1 MKKGKK
7 KMTITTQHNIE
18 VDHSFSIEEFQRL
31 RSENNLLRRQIVE
44 ETKARYVT
52 YSRMKYL
59 IENQSILLR
68 KIGRWFK
75 GFYK

>member
-1 MKKGKK
+1 MIK
-7 KMTITTQHNIE
+7 ITL
-18 VDHSFSIEEFQRL
+18 EEYNTL
-31 RSENNLLRRQIVE
+31 KNENSMLRRQIVE

-52 YSRMKYL
+52 YSRMQYY
-59 IENQSILLR
+59 IENQSIVLR

>member
-1 MKKGKK
+1 MTKGN
-7 KMTITTQHNIE
+7 KMIKITL
-18 VDHSFSIEEFQRL
+18 EEYNTL
-31 RSENNLLRRQIVE
+31 KNENSMLRRQIVE

-52 YSRMKYL
+52 YSRMQYY
-59 IENQSILLR
+59 IENQSIVLR